1 MAASSAKQSCGN
13 NNGGCQNG
21 SQCVLNW
28 QGLIWCKNCP
38 AGCSGYRCE
47 QGRPYSAPAADAAAP
62 AAPVAAAPVAEPLPA
77 PAAIAPVTQN
87 AAPAAAATGSAVS
100 ASDVASIVGKHNECR
115 ANVSPPAA
123 KPISPMVWDAGVAAS
138 AQAYADTCP
147 EGHAPPDQVS

>member
-1 MAASSAKQSCGN
+1 MAAASARQSCD

-38 AGCSGYRCE
+38 PGCSGYRCE
-47 QGRPYSAPAADAAAP
+47 IGQPDSAPTAP
-62 AAPVAAAPVAEPLPA
+62 EPVAPVAAAAPVTEPLPA
-77 PAAIAPVTQN
+77 PAAIAPVVQE
-87 AAPAAAATGSAVS
+87 AAPAAAATGSSAVS
-100 ASDVASIVGKHNECR
+100 AADVAAIVGKHNECR

-123 KPISPMVWDAGVAAS
+123 KPIPPIVWDASVAAS

-147 EGHAPPDQVS
+147 EGHAPADQ